1 MNRTLY
7 GNLIFEL
14 SKKGRKGY
22 SLPQDYD
29 RTHTTAEL
37 PEALRRKD
45 AARLPE
51 CDELTVV
58 RHYTN
63 LSHNNFGVNDGFYPL
78 GSCTMK
84 YNPVINEEIAAMK
97 AFAGLH
103 PLQPAETCQGALEVY
118 YNLQQSL
125 AELAGL
131 SEFTLNPC
139 AGAHGE
145 LTGLMVIRAYH
156 EAMENRKIRNEEMK
170 KDEAPASSY
179 SLNLTFSNSQRTK
192 VLIPDS
198 AHGTN
203 PASAAVCGLEVVEVK
218 SLADGTVDVEHLR
231 QLLDEMGNQ
240 VAAMMMTN
248 PNTLGIF
255 EPRVLEITEM
265 VHKAGGLMYYDGA
278 NLNALLGECR
288 PGDMGFDVMHINL
301 HKTFSTPHGGG
312 GPGSGPVGVRKGLE
326 QFLPTPR
333 VKMEPPHTAPEG
345 ASEPMFTIDFGNVSS
360 SGDEG
365 GATATSALGSV
376 GSFFGNYGVMLK
388 AYAYILSLGHEYVKQ
403 VGPLAT
409 LNANYIKERLRDDY
423 LLPIGGLCKHEVV
436 FDGLV
441 DKSTGV
447 TTMDVAKRL
456 LDYGYHAPTI
466 YFPLLFHESLMI
478 EPTENE
484 SKETIDAFID
494 VMHKIAAEAKTD
506 PELVKT
512 APHNTPIGR
521 VDDVLAA
528 KQPVT
533 TYWRTLE
540 C

>member
-1 MNRTLY
+1 MNNKLY

-14 SKKGRKGY
+14 SKSGRKGY
-22 SLPQDYD
+22 SLPEYASE
-29 RTHTTAEL
+29 HSTAEL
-37 PEALRRKD
+37 PQALRRSEE
-45 AARLPE
+45 AGLPE

-63 LSHNNFGVNDGFYPL
+63 LSHNNFGVDDGFYPL

-84 YNPVINEEIAAMK
+84 YNPALNEEVGALEEFAA
-97 AFAGLH
+97 LH
-103 PLQPAETCQGALEVY
+103 PQQSATSCQGALLVY
-118 YNLQQSL
+118 YNLQKSL
-125 AELAGL
+125 AELTGL
-131 SEFTLNPC
+131 SRFTLNPC

-145 LTGLMVIRAYH
+145 LTGLMIIRAYH
-156 EAMENRKIRNEEMK
+156 DSRGDDKR
-170 KDEAPASSY
+170 
-179 SLNLTFSNSQRTK
+179 RK

-203 PASAAVCGLEVVEVK
+203 PASAAVCGMDVVEVK
-218 SLADGTVDVEHLR
+218 SLDDGTVDVDDLKAKIAEHA
-231 QLLDEMGNQ
+231 DE

-255 EPRVLEITEM
+255 ERNIPAIAQM
-265 VHKAGGLMYYDGA
+265 VHECGALMYYDGA
-278 NLNALLGECR
+278 NLNPMLGVAR

-326 QFLPTPR
+326 DFLPTPR
-333 VKMEPPHTAPEG
+333 VEYDEQSDT
-345 ASEPMFTIDFGNVSS
+345 FTIATD
-360 SGDEG
+360 DEK
-365 GATATSALGSV
+365 SMGSV
-376 GSFFGNYGVMLK
+376 GNFFCNFGVVLK
-388 AYAYILSLGHEYVKQ
+388 AYAWICSLGKEHIKE

-409 LNANYIKERLRDDY
+409 LNANYIKQQLKDVYE
-423 LLPIGGLCKHEVV
+423 LPIEGVCKHEFV
-436 FDGLV
+436 FDGLK

-466 YFPLLFHESLMI
+466 YFPLLFHEAMMI
-478 EPTENE
+478 EPTESE
-484 SKETIDAFID
+484 SKETIDSFIE
-494 VMHKIAAEAKTD
+494 VMRTIAREAKEQ

-512 APHNTPIGR
+512 APHTTPIGR

-528 KQPVT
+528 KQPVL
-533 TYWRTLE
+533 TYTKMVNS
-540 C
+540 

>member
-1 MNRTLY
+1 MNNKLY

-14 SKKGRKGY
+14 SKSGRKGY
-22 SLPQDYD
+22 SLPEYASE
-29 RTHTTAEL
+29 HSTAEL
-37 PEALRRKD
+37 PQALRRSEE
-45 AARLPE
+45 AGLPE

-63 LSHNNFGVNDGFYPL
+63 LSHNNFGVDDGFYPL

-84 YNPVINEEIAAMK
+84 YNPALNEEVGALEEFAA
-97 AFAGLH
+97 LH
-103 PLQPAETCQGALEVY
+103 PQQSATSCQGALLVY
-118 YNLQQSL
+118 YNLQKSL
-125 AELAGL
+125 AELTGL
-131 SEFTLNPC
+131 SRFTLNPC

-145 LTGLMVIRAYH
+145 LTGLMIIRAYH
-156 EAMENRKIRNEEMK
+156 DSRGDDKR
-170 KDEAPASSY
+170 
-179 SLNLTFSNSQRTK
+179 RK

-203 PASAAVCGLEVVEVK
+203 PASAAVCGMDVVEVK
-218 SLADGTVDVEHLR
+218 SLDDGTVDVDDLKAKIAEHA
-231 QLLDEMGNQ
+231 DE

-255 EPRVLEITEM
+255 ERNIPAIAQM
-265 VHKAGGLMYYDGA
+265 VHECGALMYYDGA
-278 NLNALLGECR
+278 NLNPMLGVAR

-326 QFLPTPR
+326 EFLPTPR
-333 VKMEPPHTAPEG
+333 VEYDEQSDT
-345 ASEPMFTIDFGNVSS
+345 FTIATD
-360 SGDEG
+360 DEK
-365 GATATSALGSV
+365 SMGSV
-376 GSFFGNYGVMLK
+376 GNFFGNFGVVLK
-388 AYAYILSLGHEYVKQ
+388 AYAWICSLGKEHIKE

-409 LNANYIKERLRDDY
+409 LNANYIKQQLKDVYE
-423 LLPIGGLCKHEVV
+423 LPIEGVCKHEFV
-436 FDGLV
+436 FDGLK

-466 YFPLLFHESLMI
+466 YFPLLFHEAMMI
-478 EPTENE
+478 EPTESE
-484 SKETIDAFID
+484 SKETIDSFIE
-494 VMHKIAAEAKTD
+494 VMRTIAREAKEQ

-512 APHNTPIGR
+512 APHTTPIGR

-528 KQPVT
+528 KQPVL
-533 TYWRTLE
+533 TYTKMVNS
-540 C
+540 